1 MKTAFA
7 LMFAFLFAFSA
18 PQRAEASDIATS
30 VVAGVVV
37 TQYVGVGA
45 GVAVSMVLAGA
56 AVVIHSSGKE
66 AVAQAA
72 LNDVQDFY
80 QNGRLSV
87 ALGNTINSLQD
98 LDPSLSDEEAVD
110 LVVEAVM

>member
-87 ALGNTINSLQD
+87 ALENTINSLQD